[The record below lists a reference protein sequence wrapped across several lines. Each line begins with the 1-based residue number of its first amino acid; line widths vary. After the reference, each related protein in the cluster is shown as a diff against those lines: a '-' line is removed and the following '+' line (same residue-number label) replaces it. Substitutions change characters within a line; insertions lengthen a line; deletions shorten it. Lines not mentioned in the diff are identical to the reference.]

1 MDRRGFIAGG
11 ISAFFLALFPW
22 LRPKPV
28 LLPVI
33 SELELGWWQNYA
45 MWNMVRGYDL
55 RWQIGQHMNIL
66 DESLVRTGT
75 TGGTRVTP
83 AS

>member
-1 MDRRGFIAGG
+1 MDRRNFITAG
-11 ISAFFLALFPW
+11 ICAVLYAIFPW

-28 LLPVI
+28 LPPI
-33 SELELGWWQNYA
+33 TELELGWWQNYA

-55 RWQIGQHMNIL
+55 RWTIGENANLM
-66 DESLVRTGT
+66 DEMLVHTGT